1 MQKFDKILLFY
12 KTTQEYYT
20 MFSEINLKEKRIS
33 KGFSQTEIANLLNI
47 NRSSYHSWESGRAKP
62 NQKHLTLLSKI
73 LDVPV
78 TYFESEYNSYLQ
90 LSPDNQVKAEEY
102 VEELLLSQQTSNVT
116 PLFSVQ
122 VLSDIQLSA
131 GLGEGFFDEFETE
144 TVYSNEEQY
153 GYDIAAWIEGDSME
167 PVYKS
172 GEVALIRSNGFD
184 YDGAVYAL
192 SWKDSVYIK
201 KLYRDEDGF
210 RMVSLNKDYPE
221 KFIPYEDE
229 PSIVGLVVGHFMPVE
244 GV

>member
-1 MQKFDKILLFY
+1 
-12 KTTQEYYT
+12 
-20 MFSEINLKEKRIS
+20 MFSKERLKNRRNEK
-33 KGFSQTEIANLLNI
+33 KLSQSEIASKI
-47 NRSSYHSWESGRAKP
+47 GVNRTAFHNWENGKSIP
-62 NQKHLTLLSKI
+62 NQKNLTALAKI

-78 TYFESEYNSYLQ
+78 TYFESEYNIVNNYLQ
-90 LSPDNQVKAEEY
+90 LSPNNQVKAEEY
-102 VEELLLSQQTSNVT
+102 VEELLISQQTSNVT

-122 VLSDIQLSA
+122 VLSDVQLSA

-144 TVYSNEEQY
+144 TVYSDEEQY

-167 PVYKS
+167 PVYRS
-172 GEVALIRSNGFD
+172 GEVALIRSDGFD

-192 SWKDSVYIK
+192 SWNDSVYIK

-229 PSIVGLVVGHFMPVE
+229 PRIVGLVVSHFMPIL
-244 GV
+244 GG

>member
-1 MQKFDKILLFY
+1 M
-12 KTTQEYYT
+12 
-20 MFSEINLKEKRIS
+20 SLKKRRLEKDL
-33 KGFSQTEIANLLNI
+33 SQIEIAEILGI
-47 NRSSYHSWESGRAKP
+47 NKSSYSSWESGRAKP
-62 NQKHLTLLSKI
+62 NQKNLAALADI
-73 LDVPV
+73 LDVDI
-78 TYFESEYNSYLQ
+78 TYFESEYNIVNNFLQ

-102 VEELLLSQQTSNVT
+102 VEELLLSQQASNII

-131 GLGEGFFDEFETE
+131 GIGEGFFDEFETE
-144 TVYSNEEQY
+144 TVYTDEEQY

-192 SWKDSVYIK
+192 SWNDSIYIK
-201 KLYRDEDGF
+201 KLYRDQDGF

-221 KFIPYEDE
+221 RFIPYEDE
-229 PSIVGLVVGHFMPVE
+229 PRIVGLVVGHFMPVE

>member
-1 MQKFDKILLFY
+1 
-12 KTTQEYYT
+12 
-20 MFSEINLKEKRIS
+20 MFSKISLKKRRLEKDL
-33 KGFSQTEIANLLNI
+33 SQIEIAEILGI
-47 NRSSYHSWESGRAKP
+47 NKSSYSSWESVRAKP
-62 NQKHLTLLSKI
+62 NQKNLAALADI
-73 LDVPV
+73 LDVDI
-78 TYFESEYNSYLQ
+78 TYFESEYNIVNNFLQ

-102 VEELLLSQQTSNVT
+102 VEELLLSQQASNII

-131 GLGEGFFDEFETE
+131 GIGEGFFDEFETE
-144 TVYSNEEQY
+144 TVYTDEEQY

-192 SWKDSVYIK
+192 SWNDSIYIK
-201 KLYRDEDGF
+201 KLYRDQDGF

-221 KFIPYEDE
+221 RFIPYEDE
-229 PSIVGLVVGHFMPVE
+229 PRIVGLVVGHFMPVE

>member
-1 MQKFDKILLFY
+1 
-12 KTTQEYYT
+12 
-20 MFSEINLKEKRIS
+20 MFSKERLRNLRNEK
-33 KGFSQTEIANLLNI
+33 KLSQSEIASKIGI
-47 NRSSYHSWESGRAKP
+47 NRTAFHNWENGKSIP
-62 NQKHLTLLSKI
+62 NQKNLTALAKI

-78 TYFESEYNSYLQ
+78 TYFESEYNIVNNYLQ
-90 LSPDNQVKAEEY
+90 LAPGNQLKAEDF
-102 VEELLLSQQTSNVT
+102 VEELLLSQQASNII

-131 GLGEGFFDEFETE
+131 GIGEGFFDEFETE
-144 TVYSNEEQY
+144 TVYSDEEQY

-167 PVYKS
+167 PVYKG

-192 SWKDSVYIK
+192 SWNDSVYIK

-221 KFIPYEDE
+221 RFIPYEDE
-229 PSIVGLVVGHFMPVE
+229 PRIVGLVVGHFMPVE
-244 GV
+244 EV

>member
-1 MQKFDKILLFY
+1 
-12 KTTQEYYT
+12 
-20 MFSEINLKEKRIS
+20 MFSGIRLKERRNEK
-33 KGFSQTEIANLLNI
+33 KYSQSELANLLDI
-47 NRSSYHSWESGRAKP
+47 NRASYNKWESGKSIP
-62 NQKHLTLLSKI
+62 NQKNLSAIAKI

-78 TYFESEYNSYLQ
+78 TYFESEYNIVNNYLQ
-90 LSPDNQVKAEEY
+90 LTPGNQLKAEDY
-102 VEELLLSQQTSNVT
+102 VEELLLSQQTSNVN

-144 TVYSNEEQY
+144 TVYSDEEQY

-192 SWKDSVYIK
+192 SWNDSVYIK

-229 PSIVGLVVGHFMPVE
+229 PKIVGLVVGHFMPVE